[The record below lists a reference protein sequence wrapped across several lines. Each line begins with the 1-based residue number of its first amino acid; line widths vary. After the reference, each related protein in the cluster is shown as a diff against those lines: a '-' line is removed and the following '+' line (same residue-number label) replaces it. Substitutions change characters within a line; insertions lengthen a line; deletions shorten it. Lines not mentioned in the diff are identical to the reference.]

1 MYKLIP
7 TKRFIKQLRK
17 LDKFTQKRIA
27 TYLSSHALDDPR
39 PYRKALSANRTGQ
52 WRYRI
57 GDYRVICQI
66 QNDELII
73 LALSVGHRKDS
84 Y

>member
-1 MYKLIP
+1 MYKLVP
-7 TKRFIKQLRK
+7 TKRFIKQLKK
-17 LDKFTQKRIA
+17 LDKFTQKRITA
-27 TYLSSHALDDPR
+27 YLSSHALDDPR
-39 PYRKALSANRTGQ
+39 QYGKALSANRTGQ

-66 QNDELII
+66 QDQELIV
-73 LALSVGHRKDS
+73 LTLSVGHRRDI